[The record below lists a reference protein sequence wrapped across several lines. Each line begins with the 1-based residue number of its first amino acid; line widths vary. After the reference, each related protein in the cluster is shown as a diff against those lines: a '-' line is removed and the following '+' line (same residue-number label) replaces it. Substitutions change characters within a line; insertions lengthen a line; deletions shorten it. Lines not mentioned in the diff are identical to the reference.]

1 MVMLAGAA
9 DGTAGVAPSVIPEPV
24 LPPGTEIV
32 EEIVDDDEKKDEE
45 KKDVEKKDEEKK
57 GDGDEDKEPKPE
69 PEAKGPEKWISS
81 PISSK
86 AFWVCKKGI
95 VVLLWDGWMEKLL
108 CWQELQKKYIPPG
121 LGGP

>member
-24 LPPGTEIV
+24 LHPGTEIV
-32 EEIVDDDEKKDEE
+32 EEIVDDGEKKDEEKKDVEKKDEE

-69 PEAKGPEKWISS
+69 PEAKGPEK
-81 PISSK
+81 
-86 AFWVCKKGI
+86 
-95 VVLLWDGWMEKLL
+95 
-108 CWQELQKKYIPPG
+108 
-121 LGGP
+121 

>member
-32 EEIVDDDEKKDEE
+32 EEIVDDGEKKDEE

-69 PEAKGPEKWISS
+69 LEAKGPEK
-81 PISSK
+81 
-86 AFWVCKKGI
+86 
-95 VVLLWDGWMEKLL
+95 
-108 CWQELQKKYIPPG
+108 
-121 LGGP
+121 

>member
-32 EEIVDDDEKKDEE
+32 EEIVDDGEKKDEE
-45 KKDVEKKDEEKK
+45 KKDVEKKDEEKKDEEKK

-69 PEAKGPEKWISS
+69 PEAKGPEK
-81 PISSK
+81 
-86 AFWVCKKGI
+86 
-95 VVLLWDGWMEKLL
+95 
-108 CWQELQKKYIPPG
+108 
-121 LGGP
+121 